1 MAQKKESLKIVVRT
15 LEDSE
20 GGVIFEIADNG
31 AGMNDETKR
40 KVFSSFYSTK
50 GNRGTGLGLLVTSK
64 IVAEHGGEIYFESA
78 EGVGT
83 TFTIRLPYGHKS
95 SAESESSPTV
105 MPLESTDGKQIA

>member
-1 MAQKKESLKIVVRT
+1 MVRT
-15 LEDSE
+15 LEDSA
-20 GGVIFEIADNG
+20 GGVIFEISDNG

-64 IVAEHGGEIYFESA
+64 IIAEHGGEIYFESA

-83 TFTIRLPYGHKS
+83 TFTVRLPYGQEPG
-95 SAESESSPTV
+95 AESESSPAV
-105 MPLESTDGKQIA
+105 MPLESTDGELIA